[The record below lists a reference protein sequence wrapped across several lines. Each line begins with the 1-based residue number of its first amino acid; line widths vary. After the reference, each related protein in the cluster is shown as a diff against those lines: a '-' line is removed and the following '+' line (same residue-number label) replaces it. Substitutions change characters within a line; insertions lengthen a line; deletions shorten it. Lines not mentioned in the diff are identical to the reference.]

1 MNKPI
6 DRRQFLGAA
15 VLASLAGTSASGRV
29 LARSST
35 GVDLEEATVASLQQ
49 AMATGA
55 TTSKAIVQGYLAR
68 IKAIDPKLNSIVEIN
83 PDALAIASERDRER
97 RVGTLR
103 GALHGIP
110 VLLKDNIDTADKMK
124 TTAGSLALLDAPTPQ
139 RDAFIVAQLRA
150 AGAVILGKTNLSEW
164 ANYRSDS
171 SSSGWSARGGQARN
185 PYVLD
190 RSPCGSS
197 SGSAAATSANL
208 TAVSIGTET
217 NGSIICP
224 SANTGLVGLKP
235 TLGLVSRSGI
245 IPIAASQDTAGPMT
259 RTVADAAVVL
269 GALVGFDAE
278 DGITAQASRGLR
290 DYTPHLK
297 ADGLQGKRIGVAR
310 NYFGNVPRVDAV
322 MEEQLKV
329 CRAQGAELIDV
340 RLDMTGA
347 GEASGKVLSFE
358 FKDGLNRY
366 LARRGGAVKSLE
378 ELIAF
383 NVANADREM
392 RYFKQELFL
401 AAQNRASLGS
411 REYRLALLQAK
422 TLSQEAIDTLMDK
435 HRLDAIVG
443 PSNGAAWPIDL
454 VNGDGGSRNS
464 YVATSS
470 PAAIA
475 GYPNITVPSG
485 FLTALPLGI
494 SFWGRAFSEPVLIE
508 IAYGYEQATRARRPP
523 RLLPTVT

>member
-1 MNKPI
+1 M
-6 DRRQFLGAA
+6 DRRDFITGAA
-15 VLASLAGTSASGRV
+15 LATVVSVGFGEHV
-29 LARSST
+29 LARSRSA
-35 GVDLEEATVASLQQ
+35 VDLEEATIASLQQ
-49 AMATGA
+49 AMASGA
-55 TTSKAIVQGYLAR
+55 TTSKAIVQGYRVR
-68 IKAIDPKLNSIVEIN
+68 IKALDPKLNSIVEIN
-83 PDALAIASERDRER
+83 PDALAIASELDRER
-97 RVGTLR
+97 KAGRVR

-110 VLLKDNIDTADKMK
+110 VLIKDNIDTADKMK
-124 TTAGSLALLDAPTPQ
+124 TTAGSLALLEAPTPQ
-139 RDAFIVAQLRA
+139 RDAFVVAQLRA

-171 SSSGWSARGGQARN
+171 SSSGWSARGGQTRN

-190 RSPCGSS
+190 RTPCGSS
-197 SGSAAATSANL
+197 SGSAVATAANL
-208 TAVSIGTET
+208 SAVSIGTET

-278 DGITAQASRGLR
+278 DGVTAQASRGLR

-297 ADGLQGKRIGVAR
+297 IDGLQGKRIGVAR

-329 CRAQGAELIDV
+329 LRAQGAELIDV
-340 RLDMTGA
+340 KLDLAGA
-347 GEASGKVLSFE
+347 GEASSKVLSFE

-366 LARRGGAVKSLE
+366 LSQRGGAVKTLE

-383 NVANADREM
+383 NTVNADRQM
-392 RYFKQELFL
+392 PYFKQEILI
-401 AAQNRASLGS
+401 AAQNRASLAS
-411 REYRLALLQAK
+411 REYQLALMQAK
-422 TLSQEAIDTLMDK
+422 TLSQEAIDGLMDK
-435 HRLDAIVG
+435 HRLDALVG

-464 YVATSS
+464 YVASSS

-494 SFWGRAFSEPVLIE
+494 SFWGRAFSEPTLIE

-523 RLLPTVT
+523 RLLPTFA

>member
-1 MNKPI
+1 M
-6 DRRQFLGAA
+6 DRRDFITGAA
-15 VLASLAGTSASGRV
+15 LGTVVSVGFGEHV
-29 LARSST
+29 LARSRSA
-35 GVDLEEATVASLQQ
+35 VDLEEATIASLQQ
-49 AMATGA
+49 AMASGA

-68 IKAIDPKLNSIVEIN
+68 IKALDPKLNSIVEIN
-83 PDALAIASERDRER
+83 PDALAIASELDRER
-97 RVGTLR
+97 KAGRVR

-110 VLLKDNIDTADKMK
+110 VLIKDNIDTADKMK
-124 TTAGSLALLDAPTPQ
+124 TTAGSLALLEAPTPQ
-139 RDAFIVAQLRA
+139 RDAFVVAQLRA

-171 SSSGWSARGGQARN
+171 SSSGWSARGGQTRN

-190 RSPCGSS
+190 RTPCGSS
-197 SGSAAATSANL
+197 SGSAVATAANL

-217 NGSIICP
+217 KGSIICP

-259 RTVADAAVVL
+259 RTVGDAAVVL

-278 DGITAQASRGLR
+278 DDITAQASRGLR

-297 ADGLQGKRIGVAR
+297 IDGLQGKRIGVAR

-329 CRAQGAELIDV
+329 LLAQGAELIDV
-340 RLDMTGA
+340 RLEMAGA
-347 GEASGKVLSFE
+347 GEASSKVLSFE

-366 LARRGGAVKSLE
+366 LSQRGGAVKTLE

-383 NVANADREM
+383 NTANADRQM
-392 RYFKQELFL
+392 PYFKQEILI
-401 AAQNRASLGS
+401 AAQNRASLAS
-411 REYRLALLQAK
+411 REYQLALMQAK
-422 TLSQEAIDTLMDK
+422 TLSQEAIDGVMDK

-464 YVATSS
+464 YVASSS

-494 SFWGRAFSEPVLIE
+494 SFWGRAFSEPTLIE

-523 RLLPTVT
+523 RLLPTFA

>member
-1 MNKPI
+1 M
-6 DRRQFLGAA
+6 DRRDFMTGAA
-15 VLASLAGTSASGRV
+15 FATVVSVGFGEHV
-29 LARSST
+29 LARSRSA
-35 GVDLEEATVASLQQ
+35 VDLEEATIASLQQ
-49 AMATGA
+49 AMASGA

-68 IKAIDPKLNSIVEIN
+68 IKALDPKLNSIVEIN
-83 PDALAIASERDRER
+83 PDALAIASELDRER
-97 RVGTLR
+97 KAGRVR

-110 VLLKDNIDTADKMK
+110 VLIKDNIDTADKMK
-124 TTAGSLALLDAPTPQ
+124 TTAGSLALLEAPTPQ

-171 SSSGWSARGGQARN
+171 SSSGWSARGGQTRN

-197 SGSAAATSANL
+197 SGSAVATAANL
-208 TAVSIGTET
+208 SAVSIGTET

-297 ADGLQGKRIGVAR
+297 VDGLQGKRIGVAR
-310 NYFGNVPRVDAV
+310 NYFGNVPRVDAA

-329 CRAQGAELIDV
+329 LRAQGAELIDV
-340 RLDMTGA
+340 KLDLAGA
-347 GEASGKVLSFE
+347 GEASSKVLSFE
-358 FKDGLNRY
+358 FKEGLNRY
-366 LARRGGAVKSLE
+366 LSRRGGAVKSLE

-383 NVANADREM
+383 NTANADRQM
-392 RYFKQELFL
+392 PYFKQEILI
-401 AAQNRASLGS
+401 AAQNRASLAS
-411 REYRLALLQAK
+411 REYQLALMQAK
-422 TLSQEAIDTLMDK
+422 TLSQDAIDGVMDK

-494 SFWGRAFSEPVLIE
+494 SFWGRAFSEPTIIE
-508 IAYGYEQATRARRPP
+508 IAYAYEQASRARRSPKM
-523 RLLPTVT
+523 RPTYT

>member
-1 MNKPI
+1 M
-6 DRRQFLGAA
+6 DRRDFMTGVALAA
-15 VLASLAGTSASGRV
+15 VASVGVGERTF
-29 LARSST
+29 ARSRSA
-35 GVDLEEATVASLQQ
+35 VDLEEATIASLQQ
-49 AMATGA
+49 AMASGT

-68 IKAIDPKLNSIVEIN
+68 IKALDSKLNSIVEIN
-83 PDALAIASERDRER
+83 PDALAIASELDRER
-97 RVGTLR
+97 KLGRLR
-103 GALHGIP
+103 GPLHGIP
-110 VLLKDNIDTADKMK
+110 VLIKDNIDTADKMK
-124 TTAGSLALLDAPTPQ
+124 TTAGSLALLDAPTPR
-139 RDAFIVAQLRA
+139 RDAFVVAQLRA

-171 SSSGWSARGGQARN
+171 SSSGWSARGGQTRN

-197 SGSAAATSANL
+197 SGSAVATAANL

-278 DGITAQASRGLR
+278 DGVTAQASRGLR

-297 ADGLQGKRIGVAR
+297 IDGLQGKRIGVAR
-310 NYFGNVPRVDAV
+310 NYFGSVLRVDAV

-329 CRAQGAELIDV
+329 LRTQGAELIDV
-340 RLDMTGA
+340 RLEMAGA
-347 GEASGKVLSFE
+347 GEASSKVLSFE

-366 LARRGGAVKSLE
+366 LSQRGGSVKSLE

-383 NVANADREM
+383 NTANADRQM
-392 RYFKQELFL
+392 PYFKQEILI
-401 AAQNRASLGS
+401 AAQNRASLVS
-411 REYRLALLQAK
+411 REYQLALMQAK
-422 TLSQEAIDTLMDK
+422 TLSQDAIDSLMDK
-435 HRLDAIVG
+435 HRLDALVG

-485 FLTALPLGI
+485 FLTALPLGM

-508 IAYGYEQATRARRPP
+508 IAYAYEQASRARRPP
-523 RLLPTVT
+523 KMRPTYT

>member
-1 MNKPI
+1 M
-6 DRRQFLGAA
+6 DRRDFMTVAALAA
-15 VLASLAGTSASGRV
+15 VASVGVGERTF
-29 LARSST
+29 ARSRSAM
-35 GVDLEEATVASLQQ
+35 DLEEATIASLQR
-49 AMATGA
+49 AMASGT

-68 IKAIDPKLNSIVEIN
+68 IKALDSKLNSIVEIN
-83 PDALAIASERDRER
+83 PDALAIASELDRER
-97 RVGTLR
+97 KLGRLR
-103 GALHGIP
+103 GPLHGIP
-110 VLLKDNIDTADKMK
+110 VLIKDNIDTADKMK
-124 TTAGSLALLDAPTPQ
+124 TTAGSLALLDAPTPR
-139 RDAFIVAQLRA
+139 RDAFVVAQLRA

-171 SSSGWSARGGQARN
+171 SSSGWSARGGQTRN

-197 SGSAAATSANL
+197 SGSAVATAANL

-278 DGITAQASRGLR
+278 DGVTAQASRGLR

-297 ADGLQGKRIGVAR
+297 IDGLQGKRIGVAR
-310 NYFGNVPRVDAV
+310 NYFGSVLRVDAL

-329 CRAQGAELIDV
+329 LRMQGAELIDV
-340 RLDMTGA
+340 RLEMAGA
-347 GEASGKVLSFE
+347 GEASSKVLSFE

-366 LARRGGAVKSLE
+366 LSQRGGSVKSLE

-383 NVANADREM
+383 NTANADRQM
-392 RYFKQELFL
+392 PYFKQEILI
-401 AAQNRASLGS
+401 AAQNRASLVS
-411 REYRLALLQAK
+411 REYQLALMQSK
-422 TLSQEAIDTLMDK
+422 TLSQDAIDSLMDK
-435 HRLDAIVG
+435 HRLDALVG

-485 FLTALPLGI
+485 FLTALPLGM

-508 IAYGYEQATRARRPP
+508 IAYAYEQASRARRPP
-523 RLLPTVT
+523 KMRPTYT

>member
-1 MNKPI
+1 MTVAA
-6 DRRQFLGAA
+6 LAA
-15 VLASLAGTSASGRV
+15 VASVGVGERTF
-29 LARSST
+29 ARSRSA
-35 GVDLEEATVASLQQ
+35 VDLEEATIASLQQ
-49 AMATGA
+49 AMASGT

-68 IKAIDPKLNSIVEIN
+68 IKALDSKLNSIVEIN
-83 PDALAIASERDRER
+83 PDALAIASELDRER
-97 RVGTLR
+97 KLGRLR
-103 GALHGIP
+103 GPLHGIP
-110 VLLKDNIDTADKMK
+110 VLIKDNIDTADKMK
-124 TTAGSLALLDAPTPQ
+124 TTAGSLALLDAPTPR
-139 RDAFIVAQLRA
+139 RDAFVVAQLRA

-171 SSSGWSARGGQARN
+171 SSSGWSARGGQTRN

-197 SGSAAATSANL
+197 SGSAVATAANL

-245 IPIAASQDTAGPMT
+245 IPIAVSQDTAGPMT

-278 DGITAQASRGLR
+278 DGVTAQASRGLR

-297 ADGLQGKRIGVAR
+297 IDGLQGKRIGVAR
-310 NYFGNVPRVDAV
+310 NYFGSVLRVDAV

-329 CRAQGAELIDV
+329 LRMQGAELIDV
-340 RLDMTGA
+340 RLEMAGA
-347 GEASGKVLSFE
+347 GEASSKVLSFE

-366 LARRGGAVKSLE
+366 LSQRGGSVKSLE

-383 NVANADREM
+383 NTANADRQM
-392 RYFKQELFL
+392 PYFKQEILI
-401 AAQNRASLGS
+401 AAQNRASLVS
-411 REYRLALLQAK
+411 REYQLALMQAK
-422 TLSQEAIDTLMDK
+422 TLSQDAIDSLMDK
-435 HRLDAIVG
+435 HRLDALVG

-485 FLTALPLGI
+485 FLTALPLGM

-508 IAYGYEQATRARRPP
+508 IAYAYEQASRARRPP
-523 RLLPTVT
+523 KMRPTYT

>member
-1 MNKPI
+1 M
-6 DRRQFLGAA
+6 DRRDFMTGAA
-15 VLASLAGTSASGRV
+15 LATVVSVGFGEHV
-29 LARSST
+29 LARSRSA
-35 GVDLEEATVASLQQ
+35 VDLEEATIASLQQ
-49 AMATGA
+49 AMASGA

-68 IKAIDPKLNSIVEIN
+68 IKALDPKLNSIVELN
-83 PDALAIASERDRER
+83 PDALAIASELDRER
-97 RVGTLR
+97 KAGRVR

-110 VLLKDNIDTADKMK
+110 VLIKDNIDTADKMK
-124 TTAGSLALLDAPTPQ
+124 TTAGSLALLEAPTPQ
-139 RDAFIVAQLRA
+139 RDAFVVAQLRA

-171 SSSGWSARGGQARN
+171 SSSGWSARGGQTRN

-190 RSPCGSS
+190 RTPCGSS
-197 SGSAAATSANL
+197 SGSAVATAANL
-208 TAVSIGTET
+208 SAVSIGTET

-297 ADGLQGKRIGVAR
+297 VDGLQGKRIGVAR
-310 NYFGNVPRVDAV
+310 NYFGNVPRVDAA

-329 CRAQGAELIDV
+329 LRAQGAELIDV
-340 RLDMTGA
+340 KLDLAGA
-347 GEASGKVLSFE
+347 GEASSKVLSFE
-358 FKDGLNRY
+358 FKEGLNRY
-366 LARRGGAVKSLE
+366 LSRRGGAVKSLE

-383 NVANADREM
+383 NTANADRQM
-392 RYFKQELFL
+392 PYFKQEILI
-401 AAQNRASLGS
+401 AAQNRASLAS
-411 REYRLALLQAK
+411 REYQLALMQAK
-422 TLSQEAIDTLMDK
+422 TLSQDAIDGVMDK

-494 SFWGRAFSEPVLIE
+494 SFWGRAFSEPTIIE
-508 IAYGYEQATRARRPP
+508 IAYAYEQASRARRSPKM
-523 RLLPTVT
+523 LSTFA

>member
-1 MNKPI
+1 MM
-6 DRRQFLGAA
+6 GAA
-15 VLASLAGTSASGRV
+15 LATVVSVGFGEHV
-29 LARSST
+29 LARSRSA
-35 GVDLEEATVASLQQ
+35 VDLEEATIASLQQ
-49 AMATGA
+49 AMASGA

-68 IKAIDPKLNSIVEIN
+68 IKALDPKLNSIVEIN
-83 PDALAIASERDRER
+83 PDALAIASELDRER
-97 RVGTLR
+97 QAGRVR

-110 VLLKDNIDTADKMK
+110 VLIKDNIDTADKMK
-124 TTAGSLALLDAPTPQ
+124 TTAGSLALLEAPTPQ

-171 SSSGWSARGGQARN
+171 SSSGWSARGGQTRN

-190 RSPCGSS
+190 RTPCGSS
-197 SGSAAATSANL
+197 SGSAAATAANL
-208 TAVSIGTET
+208 VTVSIGTET

-235 TLGLVSRSGI
+235 TLGLVSRNGI

-278 DGITAQASRGLR
+278 DDITAQASRGLH

-297 ADGLQGKRIGVAR
+297 VDGLQGKRIGVAR

-329 CRAQGAELIDV
+329 LRAQGAELIDV
-340 RLDMTGA
+340 KLDLAGA
-347 GEASGKVLSFE
+347 GEASSKVLSFE
-358 FKDGLNRY
+358 FKEGLNRY
-366 LARRGGAVKSLE
+366 LSRRGGAVKSLE

-383 NVANADREM
+383 NTANADRQM
-392 RYFKQELFL
+392 PYFKQEILI
-401 AAQNRASLGS
+401 AAQNRASLAS
-411 REYRLALLQAK
+411 REYQLALMQAK
-422 TLSQEAIDTLMDK
+422 TLSQDAIDGVMDK

-454 VNGDGGSRNS
+454 VNGDGGSRKS

-494 SFWGRAFSEPVLIE
+494 SFWGRAFSEPTLIE
-508 IAYGYEQATRARRPP
+508 IAYAYEQASRARRSPKM
-523 RLLPTVT
+523 RPTYT

>member
-1 MNKPI
+1 M
-6 DRRQFLGAA
+6 DRRDFMTGAA
-15 VLASLAGTSASGRV
+15 LAAVASVGVGERTF
-29 LARSST
+29 ARSRSA
-35 GVDLEEATVASLQQ
+35 VDLEEATIASLQQ
-49 AMATGA
+49 AMASGT

-68 IKAIDPKLNSIVEIN
+68 IKALDSKLNSIVEIN
-83 PDALAIASERDRER
+83 PDALAIASELDRER
-97 RVGTLR
+97 KLGRLR
-103 GALHGIP
+103 GPLHGIP
-110 VLLKDNIDTADKMK
+110 VLIKDNIDTADKMK
-124 TTAGSLALLDAPTPQ
+124 TTAGSLALLDAPTPR
-139 RDAFIVAQLRA
+139 RDAFVVAQLRA

-171 SSSGWSARGGQARN
+171 SSSGWSARGGQTRN

-197 SGSAAATSANL
+197 SGSAVATAANL

-278 DGITAQASRGLR
+278 DGVTAQASRGLR

-297 ADGLQGKRIGVAR
+297 IDGLQGKRIGVAR
-310 NYFGNVPRVDAV
+310 NYFGSVLRVDAV

-329 CRAQGAELIDV
+329 LRMQGAELIDV
-340 RLDMTGA
+340 RLEMAGA
-347 GEASGKVLSFE
+347 GEASSKVLSFE

-366 LARRGGAVKSLE
+366 LSQRGGSVKSLE

-383 NVANADREM
+383 NTANADRQM
-392 RYFKQELFL
+392 PYFKQEILI
-401 AAQNRASLGS
+401 AAQNRASLVS
-411 REYRLALLQAK
+411 REYQLALMQAK
-422 TLSQEAIDTLMDK
+422 TLSQDAIDSLMDK
-435 HRLDAIVG
+435 HRLDALVG

-485 FLTALPLGI
+485 FLTALPLGM

-508 IAYGYEQATRARRPP
+508 IAYAYEQASRARRPP
-523 RLLPTVT
+523 KMRPTYT

>member
-1 MNKPI
+1 M
-6 DRRQFLGAA
+6 DRRDFITGAA
-15 VLASLAGTSASGRV
+15 LGTVVSVGFGEHV
-29 LARSST
+29 LARSRSA
-35 GVDLEEATVASLQQ
+35 VDLEEATIASLQQ
-49 AMATGA
+49 VMASGA

-83 PDALAIASERDRER
+83 PDALAIASELDRER
-97 RVGTLR
+97 KAGRVR

-110 VLLKDNIDTADKMK
+110 VLIKDNIDTADKMK
-124 TTAGSLALLDAPTPQ
+124 TTAGSLALLEAPTPQ
-139 RDAFIVAQLRA
+139 RDAFVVAQLRA
-150 AGAVILGKTNLSEW
+150 AGAIILGKTNLSEW

-171 SSSGWSARGGQARN
+171 SSSGWSARGGQTRN

-190 RSPCGSS
+190 RTPCGSS
-197 SGSAAATSANL
+197 SGSAAATAANL
-208 TAVSIGTET
+208 ATVSIGTET

-278 DGITAQASRGLR
+278 DGVTAQASRGLR

-297 ADGLQGKRIGVAR
+297 IDGLQGKRIGVAR
-310 NYFGNVPRVDAV
+310 NYFGNVPRVDAA

-329 CRAQGAELIDV
+329 LRAQGAELIDV
-340 RLDMTGA
+340 KLDLAGA
-347 GEASGKVLSFE
+347 GEASSKVLSFE
-358 FKDGLNRY
+358 FKEGLNRY
-366 LARRGGAVKSLE
+366 LSQRGGAVKSLE

-383 NVANADREM
+383 NTANADRQM
-392 RYFKQELFL
+392 PYFKQEILI
-401 AAQNRASLGS
+401 AAQNRASLAS
-411 REYRLALLQAK
+411 REYQLALMQAK
-422 TLSQEAIDTLMDK
+422 TLSQEAIDGVMDK

-494 SFWGRAFSEPVLIE
+494 SFWGRAFSEPTLIE
-508 IAYGYEQATRARRPP
+508 IAYAYEQASRARRSP
-523 RLLPTVT
+523 RMLPTYT

>member
-1 MNKPI
+1 MT
-6 DRRQFLGAA
+6 GAA
-15 VLASLAGTSASGRV
+15 LAAVASVGVGERTF
-29 LARSST
+29 ARSRSA
-35 GVDLEEATVASLQQ
+35 VDLEEATIASLQQ
-49 AMATGA
+49 AMASGT

-68 IKAIDPKLNSIVEIN
+68 IKALDSKLNSIVEIN
-83 PDALAIASERDRER
+83 PDALAIASELDRER
-97 RVGTLR
+97 KLGRLR
-103 GALHGIP
+103 GPLHGIP
-110 VLLKDNIDTADKMK
+110 VLIKDNIDTADKMK
-124 TTAGSLALLDAPTPQ
+124 TTAGSLALLDAPTPR
-139 RDAFIVAQLRA
+139 RDAFVVAQLRA

-171 SSSGWSARGGQARN
+171 SSSGWSARGGQTRN

-197 SGSAAATSANL
+197 SGSAVATAANL

-259 RTVADAAVVL
+259 RTVAHAAVML

-278 DGITAQASRGLR
+278 DGVTAQASRGLR

-297 ADGLQGKRIGVAR
+297 IDGLQGKRIGVAR
-310 NYFGNVPRVDAV
+310 NYFGSVLRVDAV

-329 CRAQGAELIDV
+329 LRMQGAELIDV
-340 RLDMTGA
+340 RLEMAGA
-347 GEASGKVLSFE
+347 GEASSKVLSFE

-366 LARRGGAVKSLE
+366 LSQRGGSVKSLE

-383 NVANADREM
+383 NTANADRQM
-392 RYFKQELFL
+392 PYFKQEILI
-401 AAQNRASLGS
+401 AAQNRASLVS
-411 REYRLALLQAK
+411 REYQLALMQAK
-422 TLSQEAIDTLMDK
+422 TLSQDAIDSLMDK
-435 HRLDAIVG
+435 HRLDALVG

-485 FLTALPLGI
+485 FLTALPLGM

-508 IAYGYEQATRARRPP
+508 IAYAYEQATRARRLP
-523 RLLPTVT
+523 RLLSTFA

>member
-1 MNKPI
+1 M
-6 DRRQFLGAA
+6 DRRVFMTRAA
-15 VLASLAGTSASGRV
+15 LAGVTSVGLSDLS
-29 LARSST
+29 LARST
-35 GVDLEEATVASLQQ
+35 AAVDLEEATIATLQQ
-49 AMATGA
+49 AMASGV
-55 TTSKAIVQGYLAR
+55 TTSRAIVQGYLAR
-68 IKAIDPKLNSIVEIN
+68 IKALDPKLNSIVEIN
-83 PDALAIASERDRER
+83 PEALAIASELDLER
-97 RVGTLR
+97 KMYRVR

-124 TTAGSLALLDAPTPQ
+124 TTAGSLALLEAPTPQ
-139 RDAFIVAQLRA
+139 RDAFVVAQLRA

-164 ANYRSDS
+164 ANYRSDF
-171 SSSGWSARGGQARN
+171 SSSGWSARGGQTRN

-208 TAVSIGTET
+208 TTVSIGTET

-224 SANTGLVGLKP
+224 SSNAGLVGLKP

-269 GALVGFDAE
+269 GALVGVDTD

-297 ADGLQGKRIGVAR
+297 IDGLQGKRIGVAR
-310 NYFGNVPRVDAV
+310 NYFGSVLRVDAV
-322 MEEQLKV
+322 MEEQLTV
-329 CRAQGAELIDV
+329 LRAKGAELIDV
-340 RLDMTGA
+340 RLEMAGA
-347 GEASGKVLSFE
+347 GEASSKVLSFE

-366 LARRGGAVKSLE
+366 LSQRGGPVKTLE

-383 NVANADREM
+383 NIANADRQM
-392 RYFKQELFL
+392 PYFKQEILI
-401 AAQNRASLGS
+401 AAQNRASLAS
-411 REYRLALLQAK
+411 REYQLALMQAK
-422 TLSQEAIDTLMDK
+422 TLSQEAIDGLMDK
-435 HRLDAIVG
+435 HRLDAFVG

-464 YVATSS
+464 YVASSS

-494 SFWGRAFSEPVLIE
+494 SFWGRAFSEPTLIE
-508 IAYGYEQATRARRPP
+508 IAYGYEQATRARRLP
-523 RLLPTVT
+523 RLLPTFA

>member
-35 GVDLEEATVASLQQ
+35 GVDLEEATIASLLQ

-124 TTAGSLALLDAPTPQ
+124 TTAGSLALLEAPTPQ

-171 SSSGWSARGGQARN
+171 SSSGWSARGGQTRN

-217 NGSIICP
+217 NGSIVCP
-224 SANTGLVGLKP
+224 SSNAGLVGLKP

-269 GALVGFDAE
+269 GALMGFDAE

-310 NYFGNVPRVDAV
+310 
-322 MEEQLKV
+322 
-329 CRAQGAELIDV
+329 V

-401 AAQNRASLGS
+401 AAQNRASLES

-523 RLLPTVT
+523 RLLPTFT

>member
-1 MNKPI
+1 M
-6 DRRQFLGAA
+6 DRRDFITGAA
-15 VLASLAGTSASGRV
+15 LATVVSVGFGEHV
-29 LARSST
+29 LARSRSA
-35 GVDLEEATVASLQQ
+35 VDLEEATIASLQQ
-49 AMATGA
+49 AMASGA
-55 TTSKAIVQGYLAR
+55 TTSKAIVQGYLVR
-68 IKAIDPKLNSIVEIN
+68 IKALDPKLNSIVEIN
-83 PDALAIASERDRER
+83 PDALAIASELDRER
-97 RVGTLR
+97 KAGRVR

-110 VLLKDNIDTADKMK
+110 VLIKDNIDTADKMK
-124 TTAGSLALLDAPTPQ
+124 TTAGSLALLEAPTPQ
-139 RDAFIVAQLRA
+139 RDAFVVAQLRA

-171 SSSGWSARGGQARN
+171 SSSGWSARGGQTRN

-190 RSPCGSS
+190 RTPCGSS
-197 SGSAAATSANL
+197 SGSAVATAANL
-208 TAVSIGTET
+208 SAVSIGTET

-278 DGITAQASRGLR
+278 DGVTAQASRGLR

-297 ADGLQGKRIGVAR
+297 IDGLQGKRIGVAR

-329 CRAQGAELIDV
+329 LRAQGAELIDV
-340 RLDMTGA
+340 KLDLAGA
-347 GEASGKVLSFE
+347 GEASSKVLSFE

-366 LARRGGAVKSLE
+366 LSQRGGAVKTLE

-383 NVANADREM
+383 NTVNADRQM
-392 RYFKQELFL
+392 PYFKQEILI
-401 AAQNRASLGS
+401 AAQNRASLAS
-411 REYRLALLQAK
+411 REYQLALMQAK
-422 TLSQEAIDTLMDK
+422 TLSQEAIDGLMDK
-435 HRLDAIVG
+435 HRLDALVG

-464 YVATSS
+464 YVARSS

-475 GYPNITVPSG
+475 GYPNIPVPSG

-494 SFWGRAFSEPVLIE
+494 SFWGRAFSEPTLIE

-523 RLLPTVT
+523 RLLPTFA

>member
-1 MNKPI
+1 M
-6 DRRQFLGAA
+6 DRRNFMTGVALAA
-15 VLASLAGTSASGRV
+15 VASVGVGERIF
-29 LARSST
+29 ARSRSA
-35 GVDLEEATVASLQQ
+35 VDLEEATIASLQQ
-49 AMATGA
+49 AMASGT

-68 IKAIDPKLNSIVEIN
+68 IKALDSKLNSIVEIN
-83 PDALAIASERDRER
+83 PDALAIASELDRER
-97 RVGTLR
+97 KLGRLR
-103 GALHGIP
+103 GPLHGIP
-110 VLLKDNIDTADKMK
+110 VLIKDNIDTADKMK
-124 TTAGSLALLDAPTPQ
+124 TTAGSLALLDAPTPR
-139 RDAFIVAQLRA
+139 RDAFVVAQLRA

-171 SSSGWSARGGQARN
+171 SSSGWSARGGQTRN

-197 SGSAAATSANL
+197 SGSAVATAANL

-278 DGITAQASRGLR
+278 DGVTAQASRGLR

-297 ADGLQGKRIGVAR
+297 IDGLQGKRIGVAR
-310 NYFGNVPRVDAV
+310 NYFGSVLRVDAV

-329 CRAQGAELIDV
+329 LRTQGAELIDV
-340 RLDMTGA
+340 RLEMAGA
-347 GEASGKVLSFE
+347 GEASIKVLSFE

-366 LARRGGAVKSLE
+366 LSQRGGSVKSLE

-383 NVANADREM
+383 NTANADRQM
-392 RYFKQELFL
+392 PYFKQEILI
-401 AAQNRASLGS
+401 AAQNRASLVS
-411 REYRLALLQAK
+411 REYQLALMQAK
-422 TLSQEAIDTLMDK
+422 TLSQDAIDSLMDK
-435 HRLDAIVG
+435 HRLDALVG

-485 FLTALPLGI
+485 FLTALPLGM

-508 IAYGYEQATRARRPP
+508 IAYAYEQASRARRPP
-523 RLLPTVT
+523 KMRSTYT

>member
-1 MNKPI
+1 MDPHELTLLEAAAAL
-6 DRRQFLGAA
+6 RTRQLGHLEYVQALLQQTERMA
-15 VLASLAGTSASGRV
+15 PLNAWISRAPERLIAQAKALDQVRPEYQKTLAGIPI
-29 LARSST
+29 
-35 GVDLEEATVASLQQ
+35 
-49 AMATGA
+49 
-55 TTSKAIVQGYLAR
+55 AI
-68 IKAIDPKLNSIVEIN
+68 
-83 PDALAIASERDRER
+83 
-97 RVGTLR
+97 
-103 GALHGIP
+103 
-110 VLLKDNIDTADKMK
+110 KDNIDTGDRMQ
-124 TTAGSLALLDAPTPQ
+124 TTAGSLALAGSIAPK
-139 RDAFIVAQLRA
+139 DAFIVARLRA
-150 AGAVILGKTNLSEW
+150 AGAVVLGKTNLSEW
-164 ANYRSDS
+164 ANIRSDGS
-171 SSSGWSARGGQARN
+171 TSGWSAVGGLTRN
-185 PYVLD
+185 PYAID
-190 RSPCGSS
+190 RNTCGSS
-197 SGSAAATSANL
+197 SGSGAAVAAGF
-208 TAVSIGTET
+208 AWGAIGTET

-224 SANTGLVGLKP
+224 SSNAGLVGLKP

-297 ADGLQGKRIGVAR
+297 IDGLQGKRIGVAR

-329 CRAQGAELIDV
+329 LRAQGAELIDV
-340 RLDMTGA
+340 RLEMAGA
-347 GEASGKVLSFE
+347 GEASSKVLSFE

-366 LARRGGAVKSLE
+366 LSQRGGAVNTLE

-383 NVANADREM
+383 NTANADRQM
-392 RYFKQELFL
+392 PYLKQEILI
-401 AAQNRASLGS
+401 AAQNRASLAS
-411 REYRLALLQAK
+411 REYQLALMQAK
-422 TLSQEAIDTLMDK
+422 TLSQEAIDGVMDK

-464 YVATSS
+464 YVASSS

-494 SFWGRAFSEPVLIE
+494 SFWGRAFSEPTLIE

-523 RLLPTVT
+523 RLSPTFA

>member
-1 MNKPI
+1 M
-6 DRRQFLGAA
+6 DRRDFITGAA
-15 VLASLAGTSASGRV
+15 LATVVSVGFGEHV
-29 LARSST
+29 LARSRSA
-35 GVDLEEATVASLQQ
+35 VDLEEATIASLQQ
-49 AMATGA
+49 AMASGA
-55 TTSKAIVQGYLAR
+55 TTSKAIVQGYLVR
-68 IKAIDPKLNSIVEIN
+68 IKALDPKLNSIVEIN
-83 PDALAIASERDRER
+83 PDALAIASELDRER
-97 RVGTLR
+97 KAGRVR

-110 VLLKDNIDTADKMK
+110 VLIKDNIDTADKMK
-124 TTAGSLALLDAPTPQ
+124 TTAGSLALLEAPTPQ
-139 RDAFIVAQLRA
+139 RDAFVVAQLRA

-171 SSSGWSARGGQARN
+171 SSSGWSARGGQTRN

-190 RSPCGSS
+190 RTPCGSS
-197 SGSAAATSANL
+197 SGSAVATAANL
-208 TAVSIGTET
+208 SAVSIGTET

-278 DGITAQASRGLR
+278 DGVTAQASRGLR

-297 ADGLQGKRIGVAR
+297 MDGLPGKRIGVAR
-310 NYFGNVPRVDAV
+310 NYFGNVPRVDAA

-329 CRAQGAELIDV
+329 LRAQGAELIDV
-340 RLDMTGA
+340 KLDLAGA
-347 GEASGKVLSFE
+347 GEASSKVLSFE

-366 LARRGGAVKSLE
+366 LSQRGGAVKSLE

-383 NVANADREM
+383 NTANADRQM
-392 RYFKQELFL
+392 PYFKQEILI
-401 AAQNRASLGS
+401 AAQNRASLAS
-411 REYRLALLQAK
+411 REYQLALMQAK
-422 TLSQEAIDTLMDK
+422 TLSQEAIDGLMDK
-435 HRLDAIVG
+435 HRLDALVG

-464 YVATSS
+464 YVASSS

-494 SFWGRAFSEPVLIE
+494 SFWGRAFSEPTLIE

-523 RLLPTVT
+523 RLLPTFA

>member
-1 MNKPI
+1 M
-6 DRRQFLGAA
+6 DRRNFMTGVALAA
-15 VLASLAGTSASGRV
+15 VASVGVGERIF
-29 LARSST
+29 ARSRSA
-35 GVDLEEATVASLQQ
+35 VDLEEATIASLQQ
-49 AMATGA
+49 AMASGT

-68 IKAIDPKLNSIVEIN
+68 IKALDSKLNSIVEIN
-83 PDALAIASERDRER
+83 PDALAIASELDRER
-97 RVGTLR
+97 KLGRLR
-103 GALHGIP
+103 GPLHGIP
-110 VLLKDNIDTADKMK
+110 VLIKDNIDTADKMK
-124 TTAGSLALLDAPTPQ
+124 TTAGSLALLDAPTPR
-139 RDAFIVAQLRA
+139 RDAFVVAQLRA

-171 SSSGWSARGGQARN
+171 SSSGWSARGGQTRN

-197 SGSAAATSANL
+197 SGSAVATAANL

-278 DGITAQASRGLR
+278 DGVTAQASRGLR

-297 ADGLQGKRIGVAR
+297 IDGLQGKRIGVAR
-310 NYFGNVPRVDAV
+310 NYFGSVLRVDAV

-329 CRAQGAELIDV
+329 LRTQGAELIDV
-340 RLDMTGA
+340 RLEMAGA
-347 GEASGKVLSFE
+347 GEASSKVLSFE

-366 LARRGGAVKSLE
+366 LSQRGGSVKSLE

-383 NVANADREM
+383 NTANADRQM
-392 RYFKQELFL
+392 PYFKQEILI
-401 AAQNRASLGS
+401 AAQNRASLVS
-411 REYRLALLQAK
+411 REYQLALMQAR
-422 TLSQEAIDTLMDK
+422 TLSQDAIDSLMDK
-435 HRLDAIVG
+435 HRLDALVG

-485 FLTALPLGI
+485 FLTALPLGM

-508 IAYGYEQATRARRPP
+508 IAYAYEQASRARRPP
-523 RLLPTVT
+523 KMRSTYT